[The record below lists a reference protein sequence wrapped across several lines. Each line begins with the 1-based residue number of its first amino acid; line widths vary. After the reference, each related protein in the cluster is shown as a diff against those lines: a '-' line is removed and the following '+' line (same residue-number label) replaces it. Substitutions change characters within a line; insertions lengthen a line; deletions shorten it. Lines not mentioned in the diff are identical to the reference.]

1 MRLGPGSIGG
11 RLALLLVLAVVG
23 AQAVAFA
30 MFTRESS
37 LVGRAAARTQVVDRV
52 ATLVRLLDTVP
63 PEAVPRVVEAY
74 GSPRHRFTIDGAS
87 LVPDDAMD
95 DDETRLARRL
105 DRRVRDGAS
114 QARLLL
120 VERAPGEEPASDRL
134 AGKPQVLRVSVRL
147 DDGRWLNG
155 EAPLALPT
163 PPWVRIG
170 LIQIAASVIAVLVVT
185 GIAMQGIVGP
195 VKALAWA
202 AERAGR
208 GIAVAPLSE
217 RGPRELRT
225 MTAAFN
231 QMQARSQA
239 FVSDRTRMLAA
250 ISHDLRT
257 PIASLWLRAE
267 MVEDADLRDAM
278 VRTISGMRQ
287 MVEATL
293 AFARDDALAQ
303 GDGPLDL
310 AGLVRTIADDHR
322 VLGHDVAV
330 TAPASLP
337 FHGRSSALRRAL
349 DNLVANAV
357 RYGGCARITLDRR
370 DGDIVLTVDDD
381 GPGIP
386 PDRIEE
392 MFTPFARLEDSRSAE
407 TGGTGLGLAIVRSAV
422 HAHGGEVRLL
432 NRGGEG
438 LTAEVILPASQEA
451 SGAGAARVPGRQ
463 QDGGRQDGGRDG

>member
-1 MRLGPGSIGG
+1 MGPGSLGG

-30 MFTRESS
+30 MVTRESS
-37 LVGRAAARTQVVDRV
+37 LVGRAVARTQVVDRV

-74 GSPRHRFTIDGAS
+74 GSPRHRFTIDTVS
-87 LVPDDAMD
+87 LVPDNAMD
-95 DDETRLARRL
+95 DDEARLAGRL
-105 DRRVRDGAS
+105 DRRMRDGAS

-120 VERAPGEEPASDRL
+120 VERDQGEEPSSDRL
-134 AGKPQVLRVSVRL
+134 ADRPQVLRVSVRL

-185 GIAMQGIVGP
+185 GMAMQGIVGP
-195 VKALAWA
+195 VKDLAST

-208 GIAVAPLSE
+208 GVAVEPLPE

-231 QMQARSQA
+231 EMQARSRA

-267 MVEDADLRDAM
+267 MVEDAELRDAM
-278 VRTISGMRQ
+278 VRTISEMRE

-303 GDGPLDL
+303 DDAPLDL
-310 AGLVRTIADDHR
+310 AALVRTIADDHR
-322 VLGHDVAV
+322 VLGHDAAA
-330 TAPASLP
+330 TAPSSLP
-337 FHGRSSALRRAL
+337 FHGRSMALRRAF

-357 RYGGCARITLDRR
+357 RYGGCARIGLDRR

-392 MFTPFARLEDSRSAE
+392 MFAPFARLEDSRSTE
-407 TGGTGLGLAIVRSAV
+407 TGGVGLGLAIARSAIR
-422 HAHGGEVRLL
+422 AHGGDIRLFNRAEGGFRAEATLPVPKEGSGVR
-432 NRGGEG
+432 
-438 LTAEVILPASQEA
+438 ASQAQEDREMRTRA
-451 SGAGAARVPGRQ
+451 
-463 QDGGRQDGGRDG
+463 

>member
-1 MRLGPGSIGG
+1 MRLGPGSLGV

-23 AQAVAFA
+23 AQALAFA
-30 MFTRESS
+30 MVTRESS
-37 LVGRAAARTQVVDRV
+37 LVGRAVARTQVVDRV

-63 PEAVPRVVEAY
+63 PEAVPRVIEAY
-74 GSPRHRFTIDGAS
+74 GSPRHRFTIDTAS
-87 LVPDDAMD
+87 LVPDNAMD
-95 DDETRLARRL
+95 DDEARLAGRL
-105 DRRVRDGAS
+105 DRRMRDGAS

-120 VERAPGEEPASDRL
+120 VEREQGEEPSSDRL

-170 LIQIAASVIAVLVVT
+170 LIQIAASVVAVLVVI
-185 GIAMQGIVGP
+185 GIAMKGIVGP
-195 VKALAWA
+195 VKALAST

-208 GIAVAPLSE
+208 GVAVEPLPE
-217 RGPRELRT
+217 KGPSELRT

-231 QMQARSQA
+231 EMQARSRA
-239 FVSDRTRMLAA
+239 FVTDRTRMLAA

-267 MVEDADLRDAM
+267 MVEDAELRDAM
-278 VRTISGMRQ
+278 VRTISEMRE

-293 AFARDDALAQ
+293 AFARDDATAQ
-303 GDGPLDL
+303 DHGPLDL
-310 AGLVRTIADDHR
+310 AALVRTIADDHR
-322 VLGHDVAV
+322 VLGHEVAV
-330 TAPASLP
+330 TTPASLP
-337 FHGRSSALRRAL
+337 FHGRATALRRAL

-357 RYGGCARITLDRR
+357 RYGGRARIALEHRS
-370 DGDIVLTVDDD
+370 DGLLVTVDDD

-392 MFTPFARLEDSRSAE
+392 MFAPFARLEDSRSIE
-407 TGGTGLGLAIVRSAV
+407 TGGTGLGLAIARSAIR
-422 HAHGGEVRLL
+422 AHGGEIRLFD
-432 NRGGEG
+432 REEGG
-438 LTAEVILPASQEA
+438 LRSEVTLPAPREGGSA
-451 SGAGAARVPGRQ
+451 GAGTSSG
-463 QDGGRQDGGRDG
+463 